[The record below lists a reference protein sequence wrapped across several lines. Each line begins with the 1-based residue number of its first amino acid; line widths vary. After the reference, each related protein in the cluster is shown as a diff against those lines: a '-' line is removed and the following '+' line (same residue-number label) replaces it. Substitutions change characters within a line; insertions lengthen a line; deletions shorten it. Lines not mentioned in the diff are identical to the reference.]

1 MIKRLAVE
9 HKNGRKRLEE
19 KIFYKKNV
27 QHSFISNK
35 LALRSF
41 LKMIF
46 LDSIP
51 FIVQD
56 FDKSFLLE
64 FLLVSGIDIFFR
76 GT

>member
-1 MIKRLAVE
+1 MGGKDSKR
-9 HKNGRKRLEE
+9 KF
-19 KIFYKKNV
+19 FYKKNV

-51 FIVQD
+51 FTVQD
-56 FDKSFLLE
+56 FDNSFILE